1 MTETVWLGRLIGIY
15 TGFWSTRA
23 LEGSAS
29 PGRLPSWCG
38 SVTAA
43 GPLLSIRCCIT
54 ETFAGCRLAPR
65 SLRARCGTAHFYRAL
80 QGGVEKNRG
89 FFSPLSLFF
98 FFFQM
103 CLQLPLCIFI
113 VFLLTTKLTLEAK
126 LNGWGFP
133 HVNIRKLHLYKLRGF
148 VKGAGATPTQ
158 INQDKVALCST
169 WP

>member
-1 MTETVWLGRLIGIY
+1 MTETGWRGSLIGIY
-15 TGFWSTRA
+15 TSFSRA
-23 LEGSAS
+23 PAL
-29 PGRLPSWCG
+29 GRVVCLRG
-38 SVTAA
+38 SVAA
-43 GPLLSIRCCIT
+43 FQPLLSVRCCIT
-54 ETFAGCRLAPR
+54 ESFAGCRLAPR
-65 SLRARCGTAHFYRAL
+65 SLRARRGTAHFYRAL
-80 QGGVEKNRG
+80 QGGVEKSTLS
-89 FFSPLSLFF
+89 FLFSPL
-98 FFFQM
+98 QM
-103 CLQLPLCIFI
+103 CLQLPLCVFI